1 MSCCK
6 IDFVDPHDFCIEML
20 YRIAW
25 TMPDGY
31 SGHGDYCLN
40 LKEGEILIQC
50 LEKKYPDMKH
60 WLEPCVQKVD

>member
-1 MSCCK
+1 
-6 IDFVDPHDFCIEML
+6 ML